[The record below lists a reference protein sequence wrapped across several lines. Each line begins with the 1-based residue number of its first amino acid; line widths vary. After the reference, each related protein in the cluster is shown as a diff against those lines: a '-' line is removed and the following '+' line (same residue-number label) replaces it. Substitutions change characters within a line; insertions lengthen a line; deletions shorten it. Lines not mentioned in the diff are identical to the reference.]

1 MPYTGMTLEEWQK
14 LQRQR
19 DGGGGGGDNGGGDS
33 GGGDD
38 DNGKGGNWL
47 NKPLK
52 KGSEL
57 TKGDAIQK
65 IIGSAK
71 GVSDQLAKNSKAA
84 AYRNVDFSSRAP
96 DPGGVQK
103 GMERNLEMNIKAD
116 DPSAKLSTTIGDD
129 NSEYEKKKK
138 EYGL

>member
-1 MPYTGMTLEEWQK
+1 MTSKTPMQDEEEK
-14 LQRQR
+14 EE
-19 DGGGGGGDNGGGDS
+19 
-33 GGGDD
+33 
-38 DNGKGGNWL
+38 GKGGNWF
-47 NKPLK
+47 NKKLK
-52 KGSEL
+52 NPTGDVQ

-84 AYRNVDFSSRAP
+84 AYRNVDFSSNKP

-116 DPSAKLSTTIGDD
+116 DPSAKLSTTFGDD

-138 EYGL
+138 KYGL